1 MGLVIYAYHFAAV
14 GFCSSLKER
23 LASLSGK
30 TCCSIC
36 SESNSCFF
44 PSHEQPQEKDVV
56 HKSPERKGQEVIEV
70 MFLTV
75 IFCRLTL
82 LA

>member
-44 PSHEQPQEKDVV
+44 RPMSNH
-56 HKSPERKGQEVIEV
+56 RKKMLFIRAQRG
-70 MFLTV
+70 
-75 IFCRLTL
+75 RDRK
-82 LA
+82 